1 MYLMN
6 AAAAAAAAGGAHHV
20 LLRHQ
25 QQQQQLRQR
34 LDARDGE
41 CVMIMAGNG
50 GVKVCE
56 FVDMFCAHRA
66 PNRGRVEEINKISP
80 HLTPKFP
87 PLVMITVQKMKHRMR
102 F

>member
-56 FVDMFCAHRA
+56 FVDMFCTHPPKPGQSGRNQQNFTT
-66 PNRGRVEEINKISP
+66 PN
-80 HLTPKFP
+80 T
-87 PLVMITVQKMKHRMR
+87 
-102 F
+102 